1 MTIECPACA
10 RQVPERILL
19 DLPVGKTRRF
29 RCSCGHRFEAEVPYI
44 VYTMVPVEPYY
55 EAIKREVPKYYD
67 GPEGLKRGDDRVK
80 AEKQTEGILWEMRDR
95 AWRTV
100 PELIA
105 CLKLRDPSREWL
117 ETSVSADLR
126 NLRKAKFGSFIVER
140 RKRKGITGIHEFR
153 LSEPAKE
160 TA

>member
-1 MTIECPACA
+1 MTVECPNCSRA
-10 RQVPERILL
+10 VPDRILRS
-19 DLPVGKTRRF
+19 LPAGEIKRF
-29 RCSCGHRFEAEVPYI
+29 RCSCGHRFRAVVPEI
-44 VYTMVPVEPYY
+44 VDTLVEVEPYY

-95 AWRTV
+95 VWRTV
-100 PELIA
+100 PELIDR
-105 CLKLRDPSREWL
+105 LRLRDTSREWL

-126 NLRKAKFGSFIVER
+126 NLRKDKFGGYTVER
-140 RKRKGITGIHEFR
+140 RKRMGVTGIHEYR
-153 LSEPAKE
+153 LADPLKE